1 METKAKVKIPLPK
14 MSDIKN
20 QPLPEDDIPKELD
33 EEPMLEPI
41 DCKHRIS
48 AAAFMKSGIM
58 ICGDCEQAL
67 LTSQGWVLFDAKI
80 EIPK

>member
-1 METKAKVKIPLPK
+1 MEQKAKVKIPLPK
-14 MSDIKN
+14 MSEISN
-20 QPLPEDDIPKELD
+20 QPLPEDDIPS
-33 EEPMLEPI
+33 EPILEPL

-48 AAAFMKSGIM
+48 AAAFMKSAIM

-67 LTSQGWVLFDAKI
+67 LTNQGWVLFDAKI